1 MEPMR
6 IAASDEAALT
16 ARIERA
22 VAAAGGALAVSRH
35 VLWYTTRPPVHVAV
49 LRQPSPGQGGSG
61 GFDITS
67 TR

>member
-16 ARIERA
+16 ARIELA
-22 VAAAGGALAVSRH
+22 VAAAGRALAVSRH
-35 VLWYTTRPPVHVAV
+35 VLWYTTRPPVHVAI
-49 LRQPSPGQGGSG
+49 LRQPSPGQGGCG
-61 GFDITS
+61 DFDITS